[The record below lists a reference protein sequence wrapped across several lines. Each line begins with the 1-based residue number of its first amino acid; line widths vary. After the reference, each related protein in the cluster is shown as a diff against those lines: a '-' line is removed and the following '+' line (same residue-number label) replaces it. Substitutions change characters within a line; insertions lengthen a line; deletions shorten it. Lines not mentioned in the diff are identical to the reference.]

1 MAFSKTKRRQRI
13 KKGIRRK
20 ISGTAE
26 LPRISVFRSNK
37 AIYAQLIDDAQGVTL
52 AAASTNDKALR
63 GDISNGGNTEAAA
76 KVGAAIAAKAKDA
89 GVEQVVF
96 DRGPYLYHGRL
107 KALAEA
113 AREGGLQF

>member
-1 MAFSKTKRRQRI
+1 MQNKSTQRRTARV
-13 KKGIRRK
+13 RR
-20 ISGTAE
+20 SLRRAANGRVR
-26 LPRISVFRSNK
+26 LSVFRSSK
-37 AIYAQLIDDAQGVTL
+37 HIYAQLIDDAQGVTL
-52 AAASTNDKALR
+52 AAASSNDKALR

-107 KALAEA
+107 KARSTSPDCSS
-113 AREGGLQF
+113 AR